1 MPDAPG
7 SHSRTSVPT
16 TLGERPR
23 PRNGE
28 PIDRGQHDAAQHGG
42 AEQHGL
48 SNNGGDVAEPAG
60 SRSGRRAESA
70 PLRNDP
76 AGALIA
82 RINNG
87 APVLVGNRRTFTAPD
102 SGRLYLSVNDD
113 FFPDNVG
120 EYRAT
125 VSVSR

>member
-1 MPDAPG
+1 MDSGIDVSRGDRISIDASG
-7 SHSRTSVPT
+7 TVT
-16 TLGERPR
+16 
-23 PRNGE
+23 
-28 PIDRGQHDAAQHGG
+28 
-42 AEQHGL
+42 L

-60 SRSGRRAESA
+60 SRISRRAESA
-70 PLRNDP
+70 PLRSDP

-87 APVLVGNRRTFTAPD
+87 APVLVGNRRTFAAPA

-113 FFPDNVG
+113 FFANNTG

-125 VSVSR
+125 VSVGR

>member
-1 MPDAPG
+1 M
-7 SHSRTSVPT
+7 
-16 TLGERPR
+16 TLSS
-23 PRNGE
+23 N
-28 PIDRGQHDAAQHGG
+28 AA
-42 AEQHGL
+42 
-48 SNNGGDVAEPAG
+48 DVAEPAG
-60 SRSGRRAESA
+60 SRQGRRAESA

-87 APVLVGNRRTFTAPD
+87 APVLVGNRRTFVAPA

-113 FFPDNVG
+113 YFADNAG